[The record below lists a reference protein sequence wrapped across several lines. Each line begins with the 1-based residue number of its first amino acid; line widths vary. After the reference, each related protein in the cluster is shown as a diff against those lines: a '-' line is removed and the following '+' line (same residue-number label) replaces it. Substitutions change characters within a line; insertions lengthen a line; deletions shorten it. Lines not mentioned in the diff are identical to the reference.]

1 MPASDP
7 KGCGMDKKL
16 NSAFWALR
24 VTLGASA
31 FLAGADKF
39 TNLLTDWDKYL
50 SPKIS
55 DRLPIRDRNFMR
67 MVGVIE
73 MLVGLGILTRPTRPS
88 AYIASGWLMGIAGN
102 LVSSGNWFDI
112 AVRDVNMAMGAYALA
127 RLAEARARMK
137 RSLPEQVG
145 LEEAA

>member
-1 MPASDP
+1 
-7 KGCGMDKKL
+7 MDRKL
-16 NSAFWALR
+16 NSAFWALKI
-24 VTLGASA
+24 TLGASA

-50 SPKIS
+50 SPEVS

-67 MVGVIE
+67 VVGVIE
-73 MLVGLGILTRPTRPS
+73 MLVALGILTRPTRPS
-88 AYIASGWLMGIAGN
+88 AYIASGWLMAIAGN
-102 LVSSGNWFDI
+102 LVSSGNWFDV

-127 RLAEARARMK
+127 RLSEARARQK

-145 LEEAA
+145 LQPAA